1 MANSSQLMTGVKDI
15 NCRAI
20 KRPLN
25 WFNHLIIIFNRI
37 VISFPIFF
45 QIIYFKNINIMLII
59 FKVISVKMCLILS
72 KLIFVIISQKFI
84 HKNVLN
90 KKLMVYSY
98 SYMFNQIP
106 RWLKKNLKS
115 RLLFNLFL

>member
-1 MANSSQLMTGVKDI
+1 
-15 NCRAI
+15 
-20 KRPLN
+20 
-25 WFNHLIIIFNRI
+25 
-37 VISFPIFF
+37 
-45 QIIYFKNINIMLII
+45 MLII

-98 SYMFNQIP
+98 MFNQIP
-106 RWLKKNLKS
+106 RWLKKSKKS
-115 RLLFNLFL
+115 FTFLIFSCNFIFDSFLITD

>member
-1 MANSSQLMTGVKDI
+1 
-15 NCRAI
+15 
-20 KRPLN
+20 
-25 WFNHLIIIFNRI
+25 
-37 VISFPIFF
+37 
-45 QIIYFKNINIMLII
+45 MLII